1 MLCRNVESAHTVAR
15 EITKDTGHQ
24 VDVIKMN
31 LASLQS
37 VKNAAKELLEKQDK
51 IDILIN
57 NAGMYQ
63 NMLFI
68 SENVISKRITV
79 VTIMICIF

>member
-1 MLCRNVESAHTVAR
+1 MLCRNLESAHSVAK

-37 VKNAAKELLEKQDK
+37 VKDAANELLQKEDK

-57 NAGMYQ
+57 NAGT
-63 NMLFI
+63 
-68 SENVISKRITV
+68 NVMQYMISKSRLLFN
-79 VTIMICIF
+79 M

>member
-1 MLCRNVESAHTVAR
+1 MLCRNVENAHVVAK

-37 VKNAAKELLEKQDK
+37 VKDAANVLLEKEDK

-57 NAGMYQ
+57 NAG
-63 NMLFI
+63 I
-68 SENVISKRITV
+68 SL
-79 VTIMICIF
+79 